1 MDQMSF
7 FPFQYN
13 QYNTK
18 NNLIEKKAKPVHVL
32 LHNFKQ
38 TTSWKYPIIEI
49 RFW

>member
-18 NNLIEKKAKPVHVL
+18 NNLIEKKRPNQYMFYYIILNKPHL
-32 LHNFKQ
+32 ESIQL
-38 TTSWKYPIIEI
+38 
-49 RFW
+49 